1 MHPCVGAIFVLLK
14 RSLRLVA
21 LNYFMHKWLQIARSL
36 WVLSLFTDYYDH
48 GNTEEVDGKDPRY
61 NGGNSG
67 GRHKCG
73 AGSHRGEC

>member
-48 GNTEEVDGKDPRY
+48 GNTEEVDG
-61 NGGNSG
+61 
-67 GRHKCG
+67 
-73 AGSHRGEC
+73 